1 PRGDGRRA
9 GRLGAALGE
18 RLERDGARGALV
30 SSAGAHL
37 EARDDPGVDAR
48 EARGRAVGEL
58 EVLHGEGLTLG
69 TEEADDDGAPRAPG
83 REALEGGTRD
93 AEAADL
99 LVVLHL
105 VSEPRR
111 ARAPDGLAQLGG
123 RAGVLGGLRGCCESC
138 CGDRDEGEC
147 PTDSAGARSD
157 LGASTPAP
165 SGN

>member
-1 PRGDGRRA
+1 
-9 GRLGAALGE
+9 
-18 RLERDGARGALV
+18 LEG
-30 SSAGAHL
+30 
-37 EARDDPGVDAR
+37 
-48 EARGRAVGEL
+48 RGR
-58 EVLHGEGLTLG
+58 G
-69 TEEADDDGAPRAPG
+69 TRGPEADGAPRAPG

-93 AEAADL
+93 AVAADL

-105 VSEPRR
+105 VAEPRR
-111 ARAPDGLAQLGG
+111 ACAPDGLAQLVD

-165 SGN
+165 SGNVHILRLEGVLAPR